1 MSAIGL
7 DINSVW
13 EFTKNILP
21 GLFALAVSFFGSKKV
36 LTAADLDL
44 SQEDLAF
51 ITGGLIKG
59 ALHLD
64 NIDTIERCV
73 LESTDKMSTFTSE
86 LTEAIPLLLSKTPSI
101 SDIASAI
108 VHMGKGFKDLGDH
121 AAQCDGDLRASKEME
136 IFNEMTTIFS
146 DVTYKD
152 IAMKTGSNLMVNGV
166 DIFRELST
174 GYTNYFAKQYE
185 QFGMSIGSALA
196 LVFIGSEIL
205 DTKDGEELKKDIEA
219 FDFAGL
225 NDGSMTPEMN
235 AEYRAYL
242 ECLLDKHK
250 GISTE
255 CNHNITAPDVK
266 IPEFHEITADEI
278 EDMIDGSW
286 YPKSDKLK
294 QFIQ

>member
-1 MSAIGL
+1 MSI
-7 DINSVW
+7 
-13 EFTKNILP
+13 FT
-21 GLFALAVSFFGSKKV
+21 
-36 LTAADLDL
+36 
-44 SQEDLAF
+44 E
-51 ITGGLIKG
+51 
-59 ALHLD
+59 
-64 NIDTIERCV
+64 
-73 LESTDKMSTFTSE
+73 E
-86 LTEAIPLLLSKTPSI
+86 LTKAIPLLLEQTPSV

-108 VHMGKGFKDLGDH
+108 VHMGTGFKDLGDH

-136 IFNEMTTIFS
+136 IFNEMTQIFTEVS
-146 DVTYKD
+146 YKD
-152 IAMKTGSNLMVNGV
+152 IAMKTGKNLMVNGV

-174 GYTNYFAKQYE
+174 GYTNFFAKQYE

-225 NDGSMTPEMN
+225 NDGTLTPEMN
-235 AEYRAYL
+235 AQYREYL

-250 GISTE
+250 GIKTE
-255 CNHNITAPDVK
+255 CNHNITALDVK
-266 IPEFHEITADEI
+266 IPEFHEITKDEL

-286 YPKSDKLK
+286 SADGAKLK